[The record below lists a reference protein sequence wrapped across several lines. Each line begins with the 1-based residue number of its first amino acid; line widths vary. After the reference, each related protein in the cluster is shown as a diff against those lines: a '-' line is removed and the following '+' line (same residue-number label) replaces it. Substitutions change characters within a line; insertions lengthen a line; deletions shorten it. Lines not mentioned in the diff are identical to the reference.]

1 MVIRCIEKLYAI
13 HAAKIGPFTDV
24 MIIVRTMCTTRSLET
39 QHRLLKLLAVI
50 LGDSDKSDS
59 ADIPENAEQLLNIES
74 ISQLCQFVA
83 WAHTDRSQII
93 SNSLSRALSVGAKD
107 ILITDGSDITAA
119 AQQSAQVSS
128 DMVCP
133 AVWYVASTA
142 KIPPPPEKIRG
153 PFRLSNLRQ
162 MIDSGSLSHY
172 DLVTTA
178 HVEEYDID
186 DQSDV
191 VDEIQID
198 TGKWKRLDSVWQ
210 LRWTL
215 CTDAGSS
222 VISAPADVAR
232 LALNALTRILD
243 LHKSVDNRGVPYLP
257 IPISKR
263 ILSTRAPNN
272 DTNPLATLCQALLC
286 NNADLVDQAADLVYK
301 ITRQNDRAIQKLYLT
316 GIFFFACCYQGNN
329 FKGIAKLLHATHLE
343 QHFRSGF
350 SAAAAQDEIPLK
362 ERSILGQLLP
372 EGLLH
377 ILVNYGPER
386 FADVFVGGSDT
397 PEVIWTF
404 EMRKH
409 LIEMIRQHLGDFPLR
424 LFQNNGTEYEYCP
437 MPGVAYPRLEKE
449 IFCHNYYLCNLCDEG
464 RFPDWPMA
472 EPVEVFRSCLEHFKK
487 SLSEDNGS
495 SEDAQDRARQILELK
510 VGDSIKELRKAYRRL
525 ARVYHPDKNPS
536 GRDMFESIQAS
547 YELLQPLLEGGG
559 KIAPFDG
566 TSDPNL
572 NAEAHDGLLF
582 IASMK
587 NIQILIQAQLLI
599 CRRYEKEMRR
609 YKYPAY
615 QVLLSCLRL
624 PSSYYEMLVNENDD
638 QILKCPFLKKEI
650 AELIQMTTELVFR
663 TCLVSPLNAEELVVE
678 EGVPCLTSL
687 LSFSMVSLL
696 AVKKSGQSR
705 GISDILRRIIRFT
718 VQTLSGVMYYESGR
732 SAAKSMD
739 KQEVIFFDLRRC
751 IDGSLNLN
759 GQPSDDEE
767 QTKAFAIDCVANM
780 ARDGILQE
788 KLAKSGIIWPLIR
801 ATLTYDVTAESE
813 GNSANGEGVPSMI
826 NIPAKNSV
834 RALGMLSGS
843 IKDSPIRDDVLSA
856 LQVLLTDP
864 VALMLR
870 NQRSDEI
877 LRVLNSNTETATIIW
892 KSSMQ
897 KYLEKFIEC
906 VEEKR
911 PFTMYTT
918 IEEEFR
924 VISDFCYEEL
934 KREVK
939 VGGVYLR
946 IFNKHGKEALGKIP
960 NPVAFCV
967 AMCRYLAFSLNMS
980 KLVQDLAS
988 FGLPAEQNE
997 GCYVES
1003 EAFLLV
1009 VASLVALCRVDGIVT
1024 SALEECPALVV
1035 SLFLSLLNVPEEL
1048 EVRPCDCCCARYFYT
1063 LIFRK
1068 RYLTLELR
1076 LCLSLVLI
1084 RRSQL
1089 RWPMRVFSGDLWIL
1103 LRVPTFTTV
1112 NTLQMVAK

>member
-1 MVIRCIEKLYAI
+1 
-13 HAAKIGPFTDV
+13 
-24 MIIVRTMCTTRSLET
+24 MCTTKSLET

-50 LGDSDKSDS
+50 LGNSDKSGF
-59 ADIPENAEQLLNIES
+59 AEIPENAEQLLNIES
-74 ISQLCQFVA
+74 ISLLCQFVA

-93 SNSLSRALSVGAKD
+93 SNSLSRALSLGTKNT
-107 ILITDGSDITAA
+107 LLTDGSDITAA
-119 AQQSAQVSS
+119 AEQSAQVSS
-128 DMVCP
+128 DMSCP
-133 AVWYVASTA
+133 PVWYVASTA
-142 KIPPPPEKIRG
+142 KIPPPPEKVRG
-153 PFRLSNLRQ
+153 PFRLSNLHQ
-162 MIDSGSLSHY
+162 MIDSGSLSPY

-178 HVEEYDID
+178 HVEEYDADDHSDLID
-186 DQSDV
+186 
-191 VDEIQID
+191 ETQID

-215 CTDAGSS
+215 CTDAGST
-222 VISAPADVAR
+222 VIFAPTDVAR
-232 LALNALTRILD
+232 LALQALTRVVD
-243 LHKSVDNRGVPYLP
+243 LHKSVDNRGVPYMP

-272 DTNPLATLCQALLC
+272 DANPLATLCQALLC

-350 SAAAAQDEIPLK
+350 SAAAGQDEIPLK

-386 FADVFVGGSDT
+386 FADIFVGGADT

-409 LIEMIRQHLGDFPLR
+409 LIEMTRQHLGDFPLR

-449 IFCHNYYLCNLCDEG
+449 VFCHNYYLCNLCDDA

-472 EPVEVFRSCLEHFKK
+472 EPAEVFRSCLEHFKK
-487 SLSEDNGS
+487 FLSEDNGS
-495 SEDAQDRARQILELK
+495 NEDAQDRARQILELK
-510 VGDSIKELRKAYRRL
+510 IGDSIKELRKAYRRL

-566 TSDPNL
+566 TSDPNH
-572 NAEAHDGLLF
+572 NADAHDGLSF
-582 IASMK
+582 RFSMK

-615 QVLLSCLRL
+615 QVLLSCLKL
-624 PSSYYEMLVNENDD
+624 PSSYYEMLENENDD
-638 QILKCPFLKKEI
+638 RILKSSFLKGEV
-650 AELIQMTTELVFR
+650 ADLIQMTVELVFR
-663 TCLVSPLNAEELVVE
+663 TCLVSPLNAEELVLE

-687 LSFSMVSLL
+687 LSFTISSLR
-696 AVKKSGQSR
+696 AVKKSGQRS
-705 GISDILRRIIRFT
+705 GTSTILSRIIRFT
-718 VQTLSGVMYYESGR
+718 VQTLSGLMYYESGR
-732 SAAKSMD
+732 SAVKSMD
-739 KQEVIFFDLRRC
+739 KQDSIFFDLRRC
-751 IDGSLNLN
+751 IDGTLNIN
-759 GQPSDDEE
+759 VQPSDDED
-767 QTKAFAIDCVANM
+767 QTKAFASDCVANM
-780 ARDGILQE
+780 ARDSTLQE
-788 KLAKSGIIWPLIR
+788 KLARSGIIWPLIR
-801 ATLTYDVTAESE
+801 AILTFDVTAEPE
-813 GNSANGEGVPSMI
+813 GSGADGQDVLSTI

-843 IKDSPIRDDVLSA
+843 IKDSPVRADILSA
-856 LQVLLTDP
+856 LQVLMTDP

-877 LRVLNSNTETATIIW
+877 LRIVNSNTETATIIW

-897 KYLEKFIEC
+897 KHLENFVEC
-906 VEEKR
+906 VEAKR
-911 PFTMYTT
+911 SFTMYPT
-918 IEEEFR
+918 IEEELR
-924 VISDFCYEEL
+924 VVSNFGYEEL

-946 IFNKHGKEALGKIP
+946 IFNKQGKEALGKIP

-967 AMCRYLAFSLNMS
+967 AICRYLAFSLNRS

-988 FGLPAEQNE
+988 FGLPAEQNT
-997 GCYVES
+997 GCLVES

-1009 VASLVALCRVDGIVT
+1009 VTSLVALCRVDGIVT
-1024 SALEECPALVV
+1024 SAIEESPSLVV

-1048 EVRPCDCCCARYFYT
+1048 EVSPSCCFHKIC
-1063 LIFRK
+1063 
-1068 RYLTLELR
+1068 
-1076 LCLSLVLI
+1076 
-1084 RRSQL
+1084 
-1089 RWPMRVFSGDLWIL
+1089 
-1103 LRVPTFTTV
+1103 
-1112 NTLQMVAK
+1112 